1 MNTYIVTCLD
11 KKDSLELRL
20 SIRDLHLS
28 HLKSLGSDLLVAGP
42 LLDINDNPKG
52 SVLILNFK
60 NREELNEFLNNDP
73 YKKANLFEE
82 IKIEKFRKVL

>member
-11 KKDSLELRL
+11 KKNSIGLRL
-20 SIRDLHLS
+20 SIRQLHLNY
-28 HLKSLGSDLLVAGP
+28 LKSLGSDLLVAGP
-42 LLDINDNPKG
+42 LLDSNDNPKG

-60 NREELNEFLNNDP
+60 NIEELNEFLNNDP

-82 IKIEKFRKVL
+82 IKVEKFRKVL